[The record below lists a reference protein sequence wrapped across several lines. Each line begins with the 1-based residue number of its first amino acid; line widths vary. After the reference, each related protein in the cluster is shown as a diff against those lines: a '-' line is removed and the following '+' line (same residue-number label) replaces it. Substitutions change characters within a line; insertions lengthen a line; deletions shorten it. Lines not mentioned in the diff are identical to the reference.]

1 MDKGFINMIHAA
13 SASGKT
19 TYLSKGKK
27 VLLDKS
33 LSGENNLI
41 GYDHE
46 GLLMMDG
53 DLLISFYSSW
63 PSATNWWQS
72 DARSVAH
79 AHMYATILTGA
90 VKIIKHFGYSHIC
103 IFFNGGMADR
113 DKVEELYIGNDSGM
127 DQVGQYFVEIDEDTH
142 REYVEHRWREAGK
155 FTSPKRKK
163 ANVFPATFGDM
174 KNNRLATRSLARSL
188 GQKVHRS
195 FSSVISTIRM
205 NSDTVSRPLLVKE
218 PRKSV
223 DGLRTYTLDMDLE
236 EAIDTLNRLF
246 DKWPWDGTFDEL
258 VDKLVEEAHEAQE
271 GGSEGPVAEDNGV
284 MSVVGTSTFSE
295 AITVGIVAAKIVN
308 SFGISVTDFIKL
320 MAVRHLEQ
328 FARYKS

>member
-53 DLLISFYSSW
+53 DLLIAFYSSW

-90 VKIIKHFGYSHIC
+90 VKIIKHFGYSQIC

-113 DKVEELYIGNDSGM
+113 DKVEELYIENDPGM
-127 DQVGQYFVEIDEDTH
+127 DQVNQYFVEIDEATH
-142 REYVEHRWREAGK
+142 RSFVEHRWEERE
-155 FTSPKRKK
+155 TRTPSERKK
-163 ANVFPATFGDM
+163 AFVFPATFGDM
-174 KNNRLATRSLARSL
+174 KNNRLATRSLARSE
-188 GQKVHRS
+188 GQKVHPS
-195 FSSVISTIRM
+195 FDSVISTISK
-205 NSDTVSRPLLVKE
+205 NSNSASKPLLVKE
-218 PRKSV
+218 PKKSV
-223 DGLRTYTLDMDLE
+223 DGLRTYNINMDLE
-236 EAIDTLNRLF
+236 EALGVLDTLF
-246 DKWPWDGTFDEL
+246 KKWPWDGTFDGL
-258 VDKLVEEAHEAQE
+258 VEKLVEEAHEAQE
-271 GGSEGPVAEDNGV
+271 GGSEGPTAEDNGV
-284 MSVVGTSTFSE
+284 ISVIGTSAYSE
-295 AITVGIVAAKIVN
+295 AITVAIVAAKIAN
-308 SFGISVTDFIKL
+308 TFGTSVTDFIKL
-320 MAVRHLEQ
+320 MAVRHTEQ
-328 FARYKS
+328 FERYNS